1 MTLLHVA
8 GTGLRGSGYP
18 NATQTLRLLR
28 ERTGWDIRDRSRWM
42 PEGATLWQLLGGGRL
57 RSLLQVARLLAL
69 NAIEAVRILGDAEA
83 RRAWVYVPY
92 PCVFLLWWMSW
103 VPRRVRP
110 RLVADA
116 YISLWDAAF
125 RDRGAGA
132 VGGVASRMLRAFE
145 SRALRTADRVL
156 VDTVANRDWFIA
168 EFRIA
173 PSRIRSV
180 PLATDPG
187 SFPDVPAAAPAAP
200 AGPARVLFV
209 GTLVPLHGIE
219 VVSRA
224 ARLLHGR
231 GAPLGFVFV
240 GDGQDRAALVRLV
253 ADLPAHR
260 VHWEREWQ
268 SPDAIARRMRE
279 ADICLGVFGGDGK
292 AARVLP
298 YKIYL
303 ALAAGRPVVTQ
314 RDHSLPQGLPPIPAV
329 LVAPTADG
337 LADALQALAADPE
350 RRAALAAAARAYFD
364 TYLGPDAL
372 AAIWRELIE
381 DGPEPGTPR
390 P

>member
-1 MTLLHVA
+1 MTPFHVA
-8 GTGLRGSGYP
+8 GTGLRGSGFP

-28 ERTGWDIRDRSRWM
+28 QRTDWDIRDRSRWM
-42 PEGATLWQLLGGGRL
+42 PEGATLWQLLGGSRPQ
-57 RSLLQVARLLAL
+57 SLLQVARLLAL
-69 NAIEAVRILGDAEA
+69 NAIEALRILGDAEA

-103 VPRRVRP
+103 IPQRIRP

-116 YISLWDAAF
+116 YVSLWDAAF

-145 SRALRTADRVL
+145 SRALRAADRVL

-180 PLATDPG
+180 PLATDPA
-187 SFPDVPAAAPAAP
+187 SCPEAAAVAHADPT
-200 AGPARVLFV
+200 GTTKVLFV
-209 GTLVPLHGIE
+209 GTLVPLHGID

-224 ARLLHGR
+224 VRLLHGR

-240 GDGQDRAALVRLV
+240 GDGQDRAALVQLV

-260 VHWEREWQ
+260 VHWERGWQ
-268 SPDAIARRMRE
+268 PSEAIGQRMRE

-303 ALAAGRPVVTQ
+303 ALAAGRPIVTQ
-314 RDHSLPQGLPPIPAV
+314 RDYSHPQGLPPIPAV
-329 LVAPTADG
+329 LVAPTAED
-337 LADALQALAADPE
+337 LADALQALAADPG
-350 RRAALAAAARAYFD
+350 RRATLAAASRAYFD

-372 AAIWRELIE
+372 ATIWRELIE
-381 DGPEPGTPR
+381 GEPGPGALR